1 MTVRVYVSV
10 GSNVERKRHI
20 RSCIS
25 ALREHFGDLTVS
37 TVYQTE
43 PVGFVGNDFYN
54 LVVGFDTGL
63 DVQAVAARLRQ
74 IEDAHGRRRDVP
86 KFSART
92 LDLDLLVYGDLVLRE
107 GGVQVPR
114 DEITRYAF
122 VLCPLAEVAGDEH
135 HPVLGVSFGEL
146 WQRFALPGQRPRP
159 VSFEF

>member
-1 MTVRVYVSV
+1 VRVYVSV

-20 RSCIS
+20 RSCIR
-25 ALREHFGDLTVS
+25 ALREHFGALIVS

-43 PVGFVGNDFYN
+43 AVGFVGNDFYN

-63 DVQAVAARLRQ
+63 DVQAVAARLRK

-86 KFSART
+86 RFSART
-92 LDLDLLVYGDLVLRE
+92 LDLDLLIYGDLVLRE

-122 VLCPLAEVAGDEH
+122 VLCPLAEVAGDGR